1 MRGGIA
7 GDPTVFAIEWTIT
20 EAYQSKSQLAL
31 GFFIIWVDGKAFGA
45 RSPTATLLGCS
56 YYEVKERILRRG
68 FHLAS
73 FMHEPA
79 IQIAVA
85 TRGAIYND
93 QKQDKKYFGLS
104 VYAFTSTIVSSK
116 ILWAPD
122 GDAAFDDGGHVL
134 QFDSAETV
142 RLVAFDNCA
151 NTESFEGTVA
161 EVTLESEKF
170 YEVLESWI
178 AAFEIERAQALQNG
192 SKH

>member
-1 MRGGIA
+1 MRGGIV

-20 EAYQSKSQLAL
+20 EAYQSKSHLAL

-68 FHLAS
+68 SHLAS
-73 FMHEPA
+73 FMHEPT
-79 IQIAVA
+79 IQIAIA

-104 VYAFTSTIVSSK
+104 VEAFTSILYSNK

-134 QFDSAETV
+134 HFDSVDTV
-142 RLVAFDNCA
+142 RIVAFNNCA
-151 NTESFEGTVA
+151 KTASIEGTVA
-161 EVTLESEKF
+161 EVTLESGKL

-178 AAFEIERAQALQNG
+178 AAFEIERAQALQNE